1 MVAATD
7 IDKNGGGKL
16 LERNN
21 ANSANNATSASTEKR
36 ALYKT
41 DDELNGFRSASK
53 PKMEPFATETGAL
66 HRWHQEFVLLHVLRK
81 GAMDKIETKVNVE
94 YHVSDMMDYEEN
106 GPVLESNEEDSEYDE
121 LQLEDN
127 DGIDF
132 GEEVQVDRNTADD
145 STLLENA
152 SCLEILALVAG
163 AGQQDTDLEMIDIEM
178 SWPTEIRIA
187 EIAIS
192 LIDTIIYNTIF
203 NITIFCNTIF
213 NITMVNNTIFSDTI
227 FSEICPDRDKISR
240 DHGDEIAISLD

>member
-1 MVAATD
+1 MVAATEN
-7 IDKNGGGKL
+7 DKNGSGKL

-21 ANSANNATSASTEKR
+21 VNYNATSASTEKR
-36 ALYKT
+36 AMYKT
-41 DDELNGFRSASK
+41 DDELSGFRSASK
-53 PKMEPFATETGAL
+53 LKMEPFATETGAL

-81 GAMDKIETKVNVE
+81 GAMEELKATIAVALCESDVN
-94 YHVSDMMDYEEN
+94 DDEEN

-132 GEEVQVDRNTADD
+132 GKEVQVDRNTADG

-163 AGQQDTDLEMIDIEM
+163 AGQQDNDLDEMIDIEM

-240 DHGDEIAISLD
+240 DPGDEIAISLD

>member
-1 MVAATD
+1 MVAATEN
-7 IDKNGGGKL
+7 DKNGSGKL

-21 ANSANNATSASTEKR
+21 VNYNATSASTEKR
-36 ALYKT
+36 AMYKT

-53 PKMEPFATETGAL
+53 PKMELFATVAPYIAGVKNLYFNMLFAKAQWTRSRRKSTWSCG
-66 HRWHQEFVLLHVLRK
+66 VLRVRHD
-81 GAMDKIETKVNVE
+81 GRRV
-94 YHVSDMMDYEEN
+94 EN

-132 GEEVQVDRNTADD
+132 GEEVQVDRNTADG

-187 EIAIS
+187 EITIS

-213 NITMVNNTIFSDTI
+213 NITMVINTIFSDTI

-240 DHGDEIAISLD
+240 DPGDEIAISLD

>member
-1 MVAATD
+1 MD
-7 IDKNGGGKL
+7 RIEKN
-16 LERNN
+16 
-21 ANSANNATSASTEKR
+21 
-36 ALYKT
+36 
-41 DDELNGFRSASK
+41 
-53 PKMEPFATETGAL
+53 
-66 HRWHQEFVLLHVLRK
+66 
-81 GAMDKIETKVNVE
+81 VNVE
-94 YHVSDMMDYEEN
+94 YCVSDMMDDEEN
-106 GPVLESNEEDSEYDE
+106 GPVLESNEEDSDYDE

-132 GEEVQVDRNTADD
+132 GEEVQVDRNTADG

-227 FSEICPDRDKISR
+227 FSEICPDRDNISR
-240 DHGDEIAISLD
+240 DPGDEIAISLD